1 MARSFRINP
10 SLKESASAVATAL
23 LMVFA
28 TGCIT
33 KGQTGLPV
41 HMVDRAARMKRGY
54 IYYLD
59 GAGGGTAKK
68 NFAEG
73 IKEGFLAAGYTG
85 AGEMFSWETGKG
97 MLGDQKASVA
107 YKRAKARELAEEIK
121 KHVAEYPGNPVSI
134 LAWSAGCAEAVFALE
149 ELPESLKI
157 ERVVLL
163 GASISEDYDLTTA
176 LKQIRDKLYIFTST
190 EDEMIGFMMKFSGTA
205 DRKFHDPG
213 AGIHGFVLPKNAT
226 EETRRLYAEKI
237 VTIPWT
243 KDFEKDGDEGGHYDN
258 VKMEFIRDRV
268 APIMMR
274 KPVQSP
280 EGLTGTSD
288 SGNASGS

>member
-10 SLKESASAVATAL
+10 RIKESASAVVTAL
-23 LMVFA
+23 LMMLT

-33 KGQTGLPV
+33 KGQTGLPA
-41 HMVDRAARMKRGY
+41 HLVDRAARMKKGY

-73 IKEGFLAAGYTG
+73 IKDGFLAAGYTG

-97 MLGDQKASVA
+97 LLADQKASVA
-107 YKRAKARELAEEIK
+107 YKRAKARELAREIDQHVK
-121 KHVAEYPGNPVSI
+121 KYPGNPVSI
-134 LAWSAGCAEAVFALE
+134 LAWSAGCAEAVFTLE
-149 ELPESLKI
+149 MLPESLRI

-163 GASISEDYDLTTA
+163 GASISEDYDLTKA
-176 LKQIRDKLYIFTST
+176 LKQINDKLYIFTST
-190 EDEMIGFMMKFSGTA
+190 KDEMIGFMMKFSGTA

-213 AGIHGFVLPKNAT
+213 AGIHGFVLPKDAT

-237 VTIPWT
+237 VAIPWT
-243 KDFEKDGDEGGHYDN
+243 KEFKKDGDKGHHYDN
-258 VKMEFIRDRV
+258 VKMEFIRDQV
-268 APIMMR
+268 APILMR

-280 EGLTGTSD
+280 EALAGTGP
-288 SGNASGS
+288 